1 MKARVYDIKWLFA
14 CLFTIAGFSFSQI
27 HITEDIIWNGNKL
40 LSDPVIVDKGATLTI
55 NAGVKVQIK
64 FIDTDGDNIG
74 EGKIEVLGSLKIEG
88 TPSDPVLFVPIDTTE
103 NKHYWSGIIIN
114 STVSNN
120 SLKFF
125 YINNASTG
133 IDINSPVMIT
143 GSTIL
148 HSGETGIH
156 VKPVSNGSVFLSDIF
171 IKHSSEHGLII
182 DSPNVITNWVHIDS
196 CAGYGLVNESMSITA
211 ATNLRIS
218 HSWNTGLVNYGDLS
232 VTNSIIENNRH
243 GIMSFTGN
251 LVLQE
256 CDIINNGVNGLLL
269 GGYGLNTIS
278 NTSIEN
284 NGGYGIETTKWAQ
297 GELNGSWSLS
307 SDPTLR
313 VNNCNIQGNHQTTV
327 LDQTE
332 YDGLWDDWKSE
343 KYSGD
348 GWTNGWSARLIKSI
362 PFGRIGWVSF
372 DYNSNNGGSDFS
384 WQPCTGNSV
393 WSYLA
398 EIRNSRNQKITYLPA
413 PFQCYWNPLAGENS
427 NIWHSYENF
436 TGLITENDNYENWII
451 NPEDAPSSDTYSIW
465 QYFEYAYV
473 PLLDTD
479 QYATPEIKNF
489 KIKFYHG
496 GYEVSSYSDNA
507 SIDLTL
513 NYWGQ
518 TNGIDTLF
526 NPHGTTPFSFSD
538 FHGNEVK
545 SAHSSINK
553 TDGISFTNPVAR
565 SSHQEVKML
574 NITWKTR
581 GWIPFIDIAV
591 STDMG
596 NSWTNIAEKIA
607 NTGNYDWWNNLI
619 TGETFYLRIHHSN
632 ETSVTS
638 QIGPLF
644 VIENIT
650 PIIRVK
656 TDKLD
661 FMTKLTSLKF
671 TILNEGGGPLS
682 WSLKDNQK
690 WLSLNRSSGV
700 TRNQSVIIADV
711 DRTRLKSGNYKGL
724 ISIASNSG
732 DSAIKVRMAVA
743 QPNMSISTERL
754 DFDSTKTEMSFTIEN
769 GGGGYIKWKAKP
781 DPDWIILNRESGTTW
796 TRDVITVKVDRSL
809 MAGDIQTGPIRI
821 RSNAG
826 NSSIKVSMMH
836 LADEPDKNTPSGIP
850 YYIQYPCGK
859 DFFDYTVY

>member
-196 CAGYGLVNESMSITA
+196 CAGYGLVNESMSITV

-313 VNNCNIQGNHQTTV
+313 VNNCNIQGNHLTTV

-398 EIRNSRNQKITYLPA
+398 EIRNLP
-413 PFQCYWNPLAGENS
+413 
-427 NIWHSYENF
+427 I
-436 TGLITENDNYENWII
+436 
-451 NPEDAPSSDTYSIW
+451 
-465 QYFEYAYV
+465 
-473 PLLDTD
+473 
-479 QYATPEIKNF
+479 
-489 KIKFYHG
+489 
-496 GYEVSSYSDNA
+496 
-507 SIDLTL
+507 
-513 NYWGQ
+513 
-518 TNGIDTLF
+518 
-526 NPHGTTPFSFSD
+526 
-538 FHGNEVK
+538 
-545 SAHSSINK
+545 
-553 TDGISFTNPVAR
+553 
-565 SSHQEVKML
+565 
-574 NITWKTR
+574 
-581 GWIPFIDIAV
+581 
-591 STDMG
+591 
-596 NSWTNIAEKIA
+596 
-607 NTGNYDWWNNLI
+607 
-619 TGETFYLRIHHSN
+619 YLRHF
-632 ETSVTS
+632 SVT
-638 QIGPLF
+638 G
-644 VIENIT
+644 
-650 PIIRVK
+650 
-656 TDKLD
+656 
-661 FMTKLTSLKF
+661 
-671 TILNEGGGPLS
+671 
-682 WSLKDNQK
+682 
-690 WLSLNRSSGV
+690 
-700 TRNQSVIIADV
+700 TR
-711 DRTRLKSGNYKGL
+711 
-724 ISIASNSG
+724 
-732 DSAIKVRMAVA
+732 
-743 QPNMSISTERL
+743 
-754 DFDSTKTEMSFTIEN
+754 
-769 GGGGYIKWKAKP
+769 
-781 DPDWIILNRESGTTW
+781 
-796 TRDVITVKVDRSL
+796 
-809 MAGDIQTGPIRI
+809 
-821 RSNAG
+821 
-826 NSSIKVSMMH
+826 
-836 LADEPDKNTPSGIP
+836 
-850 YYIQYPCGK
+850 
-859 DFFDYTVY
+859 